1 MRGQVVRASRQAGR
15 QGEVP
20 WYRQAAG
27 RGGAIP
33 AMLHDAP
40 ASRKASVVSSIS
52 CLTTLLWRNGSLHVM
67 GSGAEDAGQT
77 TITKST
83 DPPPTSPKP
92 YLSSKSQTRAH
103 LTGLAAPPL
112 CPASCRHRAC
122 SERQGLSSGRDTP
135 TCKQTR
141 CRRLHRMGRG
151 KQAGANKRGARQG
164 ERSLK
169 LVRRHA
175 VVCLLL
181 GIQRPCTV
189 L

>member
-1 MRGQVVRASRQAGR
+1 MVPAGSR
-15 QGEVP
+15 E
-20 WYRQAAG
+20 
-27 RGGAIP
+27 GGAIP

-40 ASRKASVVSSIS
+40 ASRSASVVSSIS

-77 TITKST
+77 TIPKST
-83 DPPPTSPKP
+83 HPPPTSPKP

-103 LTGLAAPPL
+103 LTRLAAPPL

-122 SERQGLSSGRDTP
+122 SERQGLSSGRDTRA
-135 TCKQTR
+135 CKQTR

-151 KQAGANKRGARQG
+151 GKQAGANKRGARRG

-181 GIQRPCTV
+181 IIQHPCTV